1 MPHWMLK
8 AAFQGVLSL
17 SPKSHL
23 WNYLA
28 QKYGAI
34 FVPTCPET
42 VELTSSVFD
51 YKLRQCN
58 CHIESYLAAHH
69 LRNLSSDF
77 SQTITCLY
85 SHPILH
91 QIPQHGLTGY
101 SLTSQEKSLPECSV
115 LELGTGL
122 YPVIPVGLYIS
133 GASKIWTIDK
143 APLLRR
149 KSVAT
154 VLRLF
159 LEYATSGRL
168 FELLPYARKDRIA
181 NLAEALGKTSNIHPK
196 ELLKQFNIYA
206 INCDAR
212 DTRLEDGSIEFFVS
226 NNTLEHIK
234 NDVIQ
239 SIFTEFKRLSSNSCI
254 MSHYIDMIDHYHY
267 FDKSLS
273 FFNFR
278 KFSANAFRIFNNSLH
293 YQNRNFL
300 SDYISLHQNAGF
312 KILYNLAE
320 RGSVE
325 NIQKIT
331 LAREFLNYSLDE
343 LLLTCCWIVSTHEHE
358 WGAG

>member
-8 AAFQGVLSL
+8 ATVQGVLSL
-17 SPKSHL
+17 TPKSHL
-23 WNYLA
+23 SNYLT
-28 QKYGAI
+28 QKYAAI

-42 VELTSSVFD
+42 VELTASVFE

-77 SQTITCLY
+77 SQTISCLY
-85 SHPILH
+85 SHPVLH
-91 QIPQHGLTGY
+91 QIPQHGLTGH
-101 SLTSQEKSLPECSV
+101 SLTSQGKSLPECSV

-143 APLLRR
+143 VSLLRR
-149 KSVAT
+149 TSVAT

-159 LEYATSGRL
+159 IEYAKSGRL
-168 FELLPYARKDRIA
+168 FEFLPCARKDRIA
-181 NLAEALGKTSNIHPK
+181 NLSVVLEKKPALHPK
-196 ELLKQFNIYA
+196 KLLKYFNIYA

-212 DTRLEDGSIEFFVS
+212 DTRLEEGSIEFFVS
-226 NNTLEHIK
+226 NNTLEHIR

-278 KFSANAFRIFNNSLH
+278 KFSANVFRIFNNSLH
-293 YQNRNFL
+293 YQNRNLL

-331 LAREFLNYSLDE
+331 LAKEFLNYSLDE
-343 LLLTCCWIVSTHEHE
+343 LLLTCCWIVSAYANE
-358 WGAG
+358 

>member
-8 AAFQGVLSL
+8 AACQGVLSL
-17 SPKSHL
+17 IPKSHF
-23 WNYLA
+23 WNHLA
-28 QKYGAI
+28 QKYAAI
-34 FVPTCPET
+34 FMPTCPET
-42 VELTSSVFD
+42 VELTSDVFE

-69 LRNLSSDF
+69 ARSLPNNR

-85 SHPILH
+85 SHPTLH

-101 SLTSQEKSLPECSV
+101 FSPSHHKSLQECSV

-122 YPVIPVGLYIS
+122 YPVIPVGLYLS

-143 APLLRR
+143 VSLLRP

-154 VLRLF
+154 VLHLF
-159 LEYATSGRL
+159 IQYATSGRL

-181 NLAEALGKTSNIHPK
+181 DLAVALEKSPDLHPN
-196 ELLKQFNIYA
+196 ELLKHCNIYP

-212 DTRLEDGSIEFFVS
+212 DTKLKDSSVEFFIS

-234 NDVIQ
+234 NDVIRG
-239 SIFTEFKRLSSNSCI
+239 IFTEFRRLSSNSCVI
-254 MSHYIDMIDHYHY
+254 SHYIDMIDHYHY

-273 FFNFR
+273 LFNFR
-278 KFSANAFRIFNNSLH
+278 KYSSNLFKIFNNSLH

-300 SDYISLHQNAGF
+300 VDYISLHQAAGF
-312 KILYNLAE
+312 KILYTFAE
-320 RGSVE
+320 RSSDE
-325 NIQKIT
+325 NLKKVT
-331 LAREFLNYSLDE
+331 LAREFLNYSLDD
-343 LLLTCCWIVSTHEHE
+343 LLVTCCWMVSTYSERRK
-358 WGAG
+358 